1 MEVLIKNVTVFN
13 PEAKPYVA
21 SLHIKNEK
29 VFKIIRNQK
38 EIHDISSFDKVIE
51 GKGLHCFPGFIDLHC
66 HLRDPGFEDCET
78 ITSGSRAG
86 AAGGFTTV
94 CCMPNTN
101 PVNDHPQITRLI
113 QEKIK
118 HQAVIQVLPIGA
130 ISEGLKGE
138 RLAQIGL
145 CLDEGIIAISD
156 DGNCISSTSFMQKA
170 LAYSKQFDLPVVVH
184 AEHPDLVY
192 DAGIHTGKRASLL
205 GLKGSP
211 ALAEE
216 VIVARDIVLAERLKA
231 RLHIAHVSS
240 WQALEHIQRAKER
253 GVSVTCEVCPHH
265 LLLTEKAADNFNT
278 LAKVAPPLRT
288 TKHLEALRKALKQDV
303 IDAIATDHAPWSSP
317 YKDIPFQEAKCGI
330 AGFETAFSLTYK
342 LVEEGV
348 ISLNQLIKKLTT
360 GPAQVFGL
368 PKPEI
373 REKNDANLVLINL
386 NENYKINSKNF
397 ISKSK
402 NTPFD
407 GMKVSGKIKYTL
419 YKGSVVYDHSTSHSP
434 S

>member
-1 MEVLIKNVTVFN
+1 MNILIKNLKVFN
-13 PEAKPYVA
+13 PDQKTYVA
-21 SLHIKNEK
+21 SLHVKDEK
-29 VFKIIRNQK
+29 VFKIIKNLK
-38 EIHDISSFDKVIE
+38 EIRDSSHFDQVID
-51 GKGLHCFPGFIDLHC
+51 GKGLYCFPGFIDLHC

-78 ITSGSRAG
+78 IASGSRAA

-101 PVNDHPQITRLI
+101 PVNDHPHITKLI

-118 HQAVIQVLPIGA
+118 HQAVIEVLPIGA

-145 CLDEGIIAISD
+145 CLEEGIIAISD
-156 DGNCISSTSFMQKA
+156 DGKCISSTAFMQKA
-170 LAYSKQFDLPVVVH
+170 LAYSKQFDLPVVIH

-231 RLHIAHVSS
+231 KLHIAHISS
-240 WQALEHIQRAKER
+240 WQALEHVRRAKDR
-253 GVSVTCEVCPHH
+253 GVSVTAEVCPHH

-278 LAKVAPPLRT
+278 YAKVSPPLRT
-288 TKHLEALRKALKQDV
+288 TKHVEALRKALKQDV
-303 IDAIATDHAPWSSP
+303 IDALASDHAPWSEK
-317 YKDIPFQEAKCGI
+317 YKDLPFQEAHCGI
-330 AGFETAFSLTYK
+330 NGFETAFSLTYK
-342 LVEEGV
+342 LVEEKV
-348 ISLNQLIKKLTT
+348 LTLNQLIKKWTS

-368 PKPEI
+368 GKPEI
-373 REKNDANLVLINL
+373 KEKNDANLVLVNL
-386 NENYKINSKNF
+386 DETYKIDSKKF

-407 GMKVSGKIKYTL
+407 GTKVSGRIKYTL
-419 YKGSVVYDHSTSHSP
+419 YKGKVVYDHTTSRS
-434 S
+434 SS